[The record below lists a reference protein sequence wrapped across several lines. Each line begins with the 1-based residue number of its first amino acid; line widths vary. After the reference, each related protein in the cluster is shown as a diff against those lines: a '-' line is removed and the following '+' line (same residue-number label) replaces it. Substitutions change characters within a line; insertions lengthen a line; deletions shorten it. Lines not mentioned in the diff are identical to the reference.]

1 MANSIVPTRRGF
13 LTGMASLFA
22 APAIVHP
29 GNLMP
34 IKVLPFESYMLVA
47 GFDFDGNTIQRK
59 IFEDNSRPDAFVSL
73 DFFDRYRD
81 AASGIRE
88 VVNAVVTTRD
98 EEKKLHFAA
107 PAMSSG
113 RSASTDKTPDW
124 VMIRHEH
131 RPTKFMTSQKDW
143 RTVAVEPGDQLYHAD
158 KRWLDANGLWVCG

>member
-1 MANSIVPTRRGF
+1 MKNSIVPTRRGF

-47 GFDFDGNTIQRK
+47 GFDFDGNAVQRK

>member
-1 MANSIVPTRRGF
+1 
-13 LTGMASLFA
+13 MASLFA

-34 IKVLPFESYMLVA
+34 IKVLPFESYMLLI
-47 GFDFDGNTIQRK
+47 GFDPLGNPIERK

-73 DFFDRYRD
+73 DFFNRYED
-81 AASGIRE
+81 AASGVRDIMT
-88 VVNAVVTTRD
+88 AVVTNRE
-98 EEKKLHFAA
+98 EEKKTGFLP
-107 PAMSSG
+107 PASWSG
-113 RSASTDKTPDW
+113 RSASTGNTPDY

>member
-1 MANSIVPTRRGF
+1 MKNSIVPTRRGF
-13 LTGMASLFA
+13 LSGMASLFA

-47 GFDFDGNTIQRK
+47 GFDPLGNAIQRK

-81 AASGIRE
+81 AASGVRE
-88 VVNAVVTTRD
+88 IVTAVITNRE

-113 RSASTDKTPDW
+113 RSASTDKTPDY

-131 RPTKFMTSQKDW
+131 RPTKFITSQKSW
-143 RTVAVEPGDQLYHAD
+143 RTAAVEPNDPLFHMSD
-158 KRWLDANGLWVCG
+158 MDLSANGLWKCG

>member
-1 MANSIVPTRRGF
+1 MKSSIVPTRRGF

-47 GFDFDGNTIQRK
+47 GFDFDGNAVQRK

-98 EEKKLHFAA
+98 EEKRLHFAA